1 MKNTFIFCETA
12 AAALGGAGWGREALA
27 WAVINSPPLGI
38 LISTPHRSKNRYLIP
53 FPTQIKDNVL
63 SIPAKLIRN
72 FPYLHKN
79 ICAHKLTNFLHF
91 ISELISSSKLR
102 AMKINSDAL
111 WAGWN
116 GMDFETIYNF
126 YNIPEMSAIRKNHF
140 RFRYL

>member
-63 SIPAKLIRN
+63 SIPAKLKSEI
-72 FPYLHKN
+72 
-79 ICAHKLTNFLHF
+79 ICAHKLTNLLHF
-91 ISELISSSKLR
+91 KSELISSSKLR

>member
-63 SIPAKLIRN
+63 SIPAKLKSEI
-72 FPYLHKN
+72 
-79 ICAHKLTNFLHF
+79 ICAHKLTNLLHF